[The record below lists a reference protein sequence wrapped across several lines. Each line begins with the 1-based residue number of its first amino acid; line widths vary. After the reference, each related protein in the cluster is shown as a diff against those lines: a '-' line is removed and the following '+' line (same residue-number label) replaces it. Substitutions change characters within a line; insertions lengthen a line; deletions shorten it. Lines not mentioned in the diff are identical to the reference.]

1 MIDIAQYISDLRETD
16 VLGKSIEEF
25 LSVCV
30 IPVETDKRAP
40 IMATVKI
47 KVLLPLDR
55 EVFATG
61 TVIMHRPDGFLV
73 QLDCSMNLDFVR
85 QTLHEAIAAESG
97 VKPARE
103 PRQAAAPAAPA
114 DIPPPSA
121 PEPAQHAAPPPE
133 PAKQPRAGESATT
146 VKPDRAT
153 GRIQGNV
160 NISER
165 FEIPATQVS
174 VKADTKSV
182 KEAAPPQAKPSR
194 AARMAGKTGTR
205 SETTASYFQKPDE
218 LQADLTDGARANHQ
232 PEDLSISSISA
243 VDSVTGQPIRSTQ
256 KTATQEKTTPA
267 FSVND
272 AALKLDD
279 EFSPRP
285 AGGTGGGT
293 IKSPQEVT
301 RKFFSPDVL
310 EKARAENLKS
320 PELSGL
326 VDGSAPVDEL
336 FSLAA
341 EAGAID
347 IADSGLLEIT
357 PQAEKTSPSNRGL
370 DSERAKTSPGMRP
383 IRQDMTDE
391 SSAMAGTI
399 DVTRMIQE
407 RTKPRF
413 RRPDEVLPDTDD
425 TPQDTIEGPPGNA
438 AGGQAEQPA
447 EPENREMA
455 VRIREMSSAEKQK
468 LARQGKRVAR
478 RILVRD
484 NDKTIHKYVLFNPE
498 IQLDEVIEYT
508 RWNGLSAEAIE
519 FITTNRQW
527 MESRDVVYN
536 IVRNPSTPTE
546 IAVRLLIKLTPN
558 DWRMFVRPGVVRPAV
573 MNQARKLLF
582 DTDKKS

>member
-16 VLGKSIEEF
+16 VLGRSIEEF

-30 IPVETDKRAP
+30 IPVEAGQRAP

-73 QLDCSMNLDFVR
+73 QLDCSMNLEFLR

-103 PRQAAAPAAPA
+103 PRKAAAPAAPT
-114 DIPPPSA
+114 DVPPPA
-121 PEPAQHAAPPPE
+121 RPEPAPRSAPLPE
-133 PAKQPRAGESATT
+133 QAGQPKPAQNAPSIKAGGS
-146 VKPDRAT
+146 T

-160 NISER
+160 NITER
-165 FEIPATQVS
+165 FEVPAKQAVEQ
-174 VKADTKSV
+174 ADVTSA
-182 KEAAPPQAKPSR
+182 KEAMPPQAKPSR
-194 AARMAGKTGTR
+194 AARTATKPGAR

-218 LQADLTDGARANHQ
+218 LRSDSMDGDHGGRQ
-232 PEDLSISSISA
+232 QEDLSISSISA
-243 VDSVTGQPIRSTQ
+243 VDSVTGQPIHSTP
-256 KTATQEKTTPA
+256 KPARHEKTTPG
-267 FSVND
+267 FSVD
-272 AALKLDD
+272 AGAMELEE
-279 EFSPRP
+279 EFSRKSR
-285 AGGTGGGT
+285 AGTGERT
-293 IKSPQEVT
+293 VMPPQEVT
-301 RKFFSPDVL
+301 RRFFSPDVL
-310 EKARAENLKS
+310 QKARAESLKS
-320 PELSGL
+320 PEMSGL
-326 VDGSAPVDEL
+326 VDGSAQVDEL

-347 IADSGLLEIT
+347 IADSGLLEI
-357 PQAEKTSPSNRGL
+357 PP
-370 DSERAKTSPGMRP
+370 ERDKTSPGTRP
-383 IRQDMTDE
+383 VRDDPTNA
-391 SSAMAGTI
+391 SSTMPGTI

-407 RTKPRF
+407 RTKPRY
-413 RRPDEVLPDTDD
+413 RRPDDVLPDTDD
-425 TPQDTIEGPPGNA
+425 DPDSGADRQQSQG
-438 AGGQAEQPA
+438 AGGAAEQPAEKPA

-455 VRIREMSSAEKQK
+455 VRIREMTSAEKQK

-519 FITTNRQW
+519 YITTNRQW

-536 IVRNPSTPTE
+536 IVKNPSTPTE
-546 IAVRLLIKLTPN
+546 IAVRLVIKLTPN
-558 DWRMFVRPGVVRPAV
+558 DWRMFVRPGVVKPAV

>member
-121 PEPAQHAAPPPE
+121 P
-133 PAKQPRAGESATT
+133 
-146 VKPDRAT
+146 
-153 GRIQGNV
+153 
-160 NISER
+160 
-165 FEIPATQVS
+165 
-174 VKADTKSV
+174 
-182 KEAAPPQAKPSR
+182 EAAPPQAKPSR